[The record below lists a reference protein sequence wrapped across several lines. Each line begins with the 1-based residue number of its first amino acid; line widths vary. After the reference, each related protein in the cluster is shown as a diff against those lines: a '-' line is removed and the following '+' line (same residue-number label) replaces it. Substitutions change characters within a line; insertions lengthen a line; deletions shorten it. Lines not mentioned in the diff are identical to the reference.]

1 MDMKRDNSGCYWY
14 PDKQDNPQL
23 ESFIDEWLSTWHGH
37 SSETIFDV
45 NVLMLDENTCVV
57 NSDSPKLLS
66 ELEKR
71 KIEPVVIPLR
81 NRFFWDGGW
90 HCNTL
95 DIYREGDCI
104 DYGI

>member
-1 MDMKRDNSGCYWY
+1 
-14 PDKQDNPQL
+14 
-23 ESFIDEWLSTWHGH
+23 
-37 SSETIFDV
+37 
-45 NVLMLDENTCVV
+45 MLDENTCVV